1 MHKIQPVYRH
11 VRKMIIH
18 RKKIQIWTVDG
29 KGLDNAQRNMN
40 KLQDRRCRQEK
51 IDKKTTGFKIQRE
64 LARPWASG

>member
-29 KGLDNAQRNMN
+29 KGLDNAQRNMHN
-40 KLQDRRCRQEK
+40 GRDKVQRKLQDRRCRKEK
-51 IDKKTTGFKIQRE
+51 IDKIYNRV
-64 LARPWASG
+64 